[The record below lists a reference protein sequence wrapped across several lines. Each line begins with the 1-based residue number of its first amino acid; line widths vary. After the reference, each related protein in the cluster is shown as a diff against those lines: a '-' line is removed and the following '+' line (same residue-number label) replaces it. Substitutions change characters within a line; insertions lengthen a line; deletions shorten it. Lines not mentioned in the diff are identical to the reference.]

1 MSGKETLNLEGITPE
16 SIEAVDEGLQLN
28 QEEPQE
34 EQVELE
40 LTFDEKK
47 KYLRAMRNKEEFP
60 MPVTDE
66 EIDVLTDD
74 EIEKIKDFAKLRE
87 RKAIYKF
94 VYRKKTVT
102 DDDVKD
108 LTDEEVSDLTAQA
121 MVMSRHLTYNPKKN
135 FGENYKKK
143 RQNKNKIVKAS
154 RRANR

>member
-66 EIDVLTDD
+66 EIDVLT
-74 EIEKIKDFAKLRE
+74 ETTRTKSNLQVCLSQKNC
-87 RKAIYKF
+87 
-94 VYRKKTVT
+94 YR
-102 DDDVKD
+102 
-108 LTDEEVSDLTAQA
+108 
-121 MVMSRHLTYNPKKN
+121 
-135 FGENYKKK
+135 
-143 RQNKNKIVKAS
+143 
-154 RRANR
+154 